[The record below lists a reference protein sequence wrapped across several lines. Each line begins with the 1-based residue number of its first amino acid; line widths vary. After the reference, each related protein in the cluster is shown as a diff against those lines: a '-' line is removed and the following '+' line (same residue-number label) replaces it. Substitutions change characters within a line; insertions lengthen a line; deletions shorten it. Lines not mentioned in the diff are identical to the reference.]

1 MSNQNNH
8 KGKPAEKDTIK
19 TSTDNRNE
27 YQEIHDTKVEEKSLS
42 IERALIRLG
51 YKEPKGLRYS
61 RIESLIK
68 KSDSVGILSL
78 GDIYQVLSD
87 EKSNTLVLEA
97 LIVLLKEHGFE
108 VYESS
113 PDLAFCIKYLNIS
126 NYFGYPLFNLEKNDE
141 WIKKFYEK
149 ITKEIPIK
157 GNLILFFVL
166 FSKFS
171 DGKRIIQKKDII
183 YQEEETK
190 TNLLNRIKIA
200 KYRLNYLYQKY
211 NNDELRV
218 LVSILPPWLWN
229 KYLHQSNFFDKK
241 TLEVLSSNRI
251 NLYSDFFL
259 LLDSDLL
266 KFNGIGNSTL
276 EKLRLSIHREIK
288 YVYFLL
294 NFINDN
300 VISIFKLKNFLEEL
314 SGSQDGHIFKQNKN
328 LNFSVEDDNIIS
340 ERTHETLLDELKHFV
355 GNLRNDY
362 RNVLRYRFGLLGNTP
377 ITFEEIGIK
386 EKKTRERIRQIEVK
400 SSKIINDRSNIV
412 EKILRRIEKIRQGLL
427 IPLTINQLSIYDP
440 WFEGISKSPWVLT
453 SIFNIYDVTSIRI
466 HNFEGD
472 QIIAPGEKDLINNL
486 IQDSISYCQSNLGND
501 FYIKDLKEFI
511 KNQISFTAPELIDL
525 IFREVQ
531 KELVLESHPSQWD
544 MQKDFNGLLN
554 DDLDLKKILRLKKN
568 NLQDSIEEILSKS
581 RIPLNVV
588 EIVEILRRDYSYAKA
603 ESSVA
608 NLCISQFFLY
618 GRKTYGILRHLEL
631 SPSEIN
637 TINSLIY
644 QEMNKAPN
652 KQWHADQLLTS
663 LANLEPS
670 ILSRL
675 NKYKLCV
682 CLKTSKN
689 FIDLGR
695 MVFCLNDSNIGV
707 SKRIDFHESV
717 EEILRASISPMHSDE
732 IFEKIRKD
740 RDLSNNAQILPLGK
754 LVCTRPGFWGL
765 IDKHLFLTIDQFQ
778 SIVDSIVNI
787 LRKNGV
793 PMSGEDL
800 IANLHFS
807 DLKGFHDDP
816 FLVISIGSKSKLC
829 RKDKDLLYLRE
840 WGGDDKDVALRNLHD
855 LITAYPSSGLS
866 LLEIEGY
873 VNKNVQ
879 SGYSADYLRTLVKK
893 MGLIFDESMNKWKKF
908 EE

>member
-1 MSNQNNH
+1 MSIQNDH
-8 KGKPAEKDTIK
+8 KQKSVVKDIVETGI
-19 TSTDNRNE
+19 DNRSE
-27 YQEIHDTKVEEKSLS
+27 YQKNLDIKATEKSLL
-42 IERALIRLG
+42 IEFGLQQLG
-51 YKEPKGLRYS
+51 YKEPRGLRLS
-61 RIESLIK
+61 RIVSLIK
-68 KSDSVGILSL
+68 KNDSAGILYI
-78 GDIYQVLSD
+78 GDIYEVLSD
-87 EKSNTLVLEA
+87 EKSNTKVLEA

-113 PDLAFCIKYLNIS
+113 PDLASCIKYLNIS

-149 ITKEIPIK
+149 ITKDRL
-157 GNLILFFVL
+157 GNLILFFFL

-171 DGKRIIQKKDII
+171 DEKRIIQKKDII
-183 YQEEETK
+183 YQEEESK
-190 TNLLNRIKIA
+190 ANLLNRIKVA

-211 NNDELRV
+211 NNEELRV

-276 EKLRLSIHREIK
+276 EKVRLSVHREIK
-288 YVYFLL
+288 YVNFLL
-294 NFINDN
+294 NFFNDN
-300 VISIFKLKNFLEEL
+300 VFSIIKLKNFLEEL
-314 SGSQDGHIFKQNKN
+314 SGNQGSHIFKQNQN
-328 LNFSVEDDNIIS
+328 LNFSIQDNKNVIS
-340 ERTHETLLDELKHFV
+340 KKTYETLLEEINHYVDNLK
-355 GNLRNDY
+355 NDY
-362 RNVLRYRFGLLGNTP
+362 RNVLRYRLGLSGDTP
-377 ITFEEIGIK
+377 FTFEEIGIK
-386 EKKTRERIRQIEVK
+386 EGKTRERIRQIEVK
-400 SSKIINDRSNIV
+400 ASKIINERSNIV
-412 EKILRRIEKIRQGLL
+412 EKILSRIEKIRQGLL
-427 IPLTINQLSIYDP
+427 IPLTISQLSIYDP
-440 WFEGISKSPWVLT
+440 WFEGISKSPWVLI
-453 SIFNIYDVTSIRI
+453 SILNIYDVTSIRI

-472 QIIAPGEKDLINNL
+472 QIIAPGEKDLINHL

-501 FYIKDLKEFI
+501 FYVKDLKEFI

-525 IFREVQ
+525 IFSEVQ

-544 MQKDFNGLLN
+544 IQKNFNGLLN
-554 DDLDLKKILRLKKN
+554 DLDLKKILRLKKN

-581 RIPLNVV
+581 MAPLNVA

-608 NLCISQFFLY
+608 NICTSQFFLY
-618 GRKTYGILRHLEL
+618 GRKTYGILRHIEL

-637 TINSLIY
+637 AINSLIF

-695 MVFCLNDSNIGV
+695 MVFCLNVSNIGA

-717 EEILRASISPMHSDE
+717 EEILRGSLSPMHSDE

-765 IDKHLFLTIDQFQ
+765 IDKHLFLTIDEFQ

-787 LRKNGV
+787 LRKKGV

-800 IANLHFS
+800 IANLDVS

-840 WGGDDKDVALRNLHD
+840 WGGDDKDAALKKLHD

-866 LLEIEGY
+866 LSEIESY
-873 VNKNVQ
+873 VNKSVQ

-893 MGLIFDESMNKWKKF
+893 MGLIFDESVNKWKKI